1 MPQLTEEQSTLE
13 GTVSSIIFQNEE
25 NGYTILRLDAGE
37 EEMTVVGSMPGVS
50 PGEYLTVRGQW
61 VRHATYG
68 TQFRADVVERRLPQG
83 LKEIFHYL
91 ASGAIKGIGKATA
104 RQLIETFGEDA
115 LRVIE
120 EEPEKLTTLKGISP
134 KRARTIS
141 DAFRKQ
147 MGMRR
152 LLEFLTEHQLPAELS
167 GPLYRAYGDVALEVV
182 RANPYVLASVEF
194 GVEFSQT
201 DALALSL
208 GIAADDPQR
217 LEAGLLFELS
227 HNNWNN
233 GHTFLPAQ
241 KLIAATGQLLE
252 APSDLLEERLEAL
265 ANRGELDRETIAGQ
279 DAVYIPALYEAET
292 YIAHRIGEMSQAEL
306 LPPDGLDRIIARI
319 QREQR
324 ITYAP
329 QQRQA
334 VEMAA
339 SRQVML
345 LTGGPGTGK
354 TTCLR
359 GVLALFEAMGLDTA
373 LAAPTGRAAKRLG
386 ELCSTDAST
395 IHRLL
400 ETGFDP
406 STGQLAFTHDQYDP
420 LEVDAVIVDEVS
432 MVDVPLMAAL
442 LSALRGDCRLVLVG
456 DPDQLPSVGPGNLFS
471 DLIRSGAVPMVR
483 LTEIFRQAAQSAIV
497 RNAHMVNAGELPNL
511 RQNDSDFFFLRRRDP
526 QLAVETIVDLCRRR
540 LPERMGIPADQIQVL
555 SPTRRRGTG
564 TTVLNQALQAAL
576 NPPSER
582 KGERRFGD
590 WIFRAG
596 DRVMQVKNNYDI
608 LWEDHA
614 GGVGMGIFNGD
625 IGRIESIDPA
635 SGLVTVDFDGHRA
648 AYPPDMMTQ
657 LELAY
662 AVTVHKAQGSEYRAV
677 ILSAVEAAPMLLTRG
692 ILYTAMTRAKE
703 LLILVGDDQVV
714 ARMAANDRQQRRY
727 SGLRARLARGR
738 SEKEESHGPAP
749 ISSEPALPTQVS
761 LL

>member
-68 TQFRADVVERRLPQG
+68 TQFRADVVERHLPQG

-104 RQLIETFGEDA
+104 RQLIENFGEDA

-120 EEPEKLTTLKGISP
+120 EEPEKLTALKGISP

-182 RANPYVLASVEF
+182 RSNPYVLSSWEF
-194 GVEFSQT
+194 GVEFSQA

-241 KLIAATGQLLE
+241 KLIAATAQLLE
-252 APSDLLEERLEAL
+252 ASGDLLEERLEAL

-319 QREQR
+319 QREQH

-432 MVDVPLMAAL
+432 MVDVPLMSAL

-511 RQNDSDFFFLRRRDP
+511 RQNDSDFFFLRRQDP
-526 QLAVETIVDLCRRR
+526 QRAVETIVDLCRRR

-608 LWEDHA
+608 LWREEDGSA
-614 GGVGMGIFNGD
+614 SGMGMFNGD
-625 IGRIESIDPA
+625 IGVIQSVDKES
-635 SGLVTVDFDGHRA
+635 VVVDFDGKIVE
-648 AYPPDMMTQ
+648 YTPDMLGE
-657 LELAY
+657 LEPAF
-662 AVTVHKAQGSEYRAV
+662 AVTVHKSQGSEYRAV
-677 ILSAVEAAPMLLTRG
+677 ILAALEGAPMLMTRG
-692 ILYTAMTRAKE
+692 ILYTAITRAKS
-703 LLILVGDDQVV
+703 LFIVVGDESAV
-714 ARMAANDRQQRRY
+714 AQMVANNRQTRRY
-727 SGLRARLARGR
+727 SGLRARLAG
-738 SEKEESHGPAP
+738 EIE
-749 ISSEPALPTQVS
+749 T
-761 LL
+761 

>member
-13 GTVSSIIFQNEE
+13 GTVSSIIFQNEVQNEE

-104 RQLIETFGEDA
+104 RQLIENFGEDA

-120 EEPEKLTTLKGISP
+120 EEPEKLTALKGISP

-182 RANPYVLASVEF
+182 RSNPYVLSSWEF
-194 GVEFSQT
+194 GVEFSQA

-252 APSDLLEERLEAL
+252 ASGDLLEERLEAL

-306 LPPDGLDRIIARI
+306 LPPDGLDRIISRI

-442 LSALRGDCRLVLVG
+442 LSALKGDCRLVLVG

-471 DLIRSGAVPMVR
+471 DLIRSGTVPMVR

-497 RNAHMVNAGELPNL
+497 RNAHMVNAGDGELPNL

-582 KGERRFGD
+582 KGERRLDLPGGGPGD
-590 WIFRAG
+590 AG
-596 DRVMQVKNNYDI
+596 EKQLRHPLAGGGRLRLRHGDVQRGHRGHPVGGQGERGGGLRRQDRGVHPG
-608 LWEDHA
+608 HA
-614 GGVGMGIFNGD
+614 GGAGACL
-625 IGRIESIDPA
+625 RC
-635 SGLVTVDFDGHRA
+635 HR
-648 AYPPDMMTQ
+648 P
-657 LELAY
+657 
-662 AVTVHKAQGSEYRAV
+662 
-677 ILSAVEAAPMLLTRG
+677 
-692 ILYTAMTRAKE
+692 
-703 LLILVGDDQVV
+703 
-714 ARMAANDRQQRRY
+714 
-727 SGLRARLARGR
+727 
-738 SEKEESHGPAP
+738 
-749 ISSEPALPTQVS
+749 
-761 LL
+761 